1 MRLSPLTARRRT
13 AALLVGLGLLFGS
26 VAGGVL
32 VGRERARNQQDAGLI
47 AEAGIQRA
55 AFGDFAARVN
65 DVVLL
70 LAQNAA
76 LRDFLSVTSQADRLD
91 VIEDVQEALGFVETL
106 YPGRLAEVCFI
117 ESSGAEQA
125 CIARGVVTPPDRLVP
140 DRSGEDFFAPT
151 LNLRPGEVFH
161 SDPHQSKN
169 VGEWVLTYSTPVI
182 DDDDRVRGMVHFDL
196 SITGLRQQA
205 AEQADG
211 REVMLVDARNG
222 DVIVDTSTSGVEP
235 TPNLADRRF
244 AALVATSPSDGVATI
259 AGNRV
264 AFRRL
269 ATGPHAVND
278 WYIVVADPNHGGL
291 FGQRTA
297 WQMALSA
304 IAVLLSALWI
314 WGMWMDSRRLQRAAE
329 TDALTGLP
337 NRAHLHRVIGELLA
351 DRDDDHLGAVMMLDL
366 DRFKEV
372 NDTLGHHQGDV
383 LLSIVSER
391 LRRCVRPSDVVA
403 RLGGDEFGVLLRHID
418 SPTDA
423 MVVARRIRDELGLP
437 FGLGDVTMQIGG
449 SVGVALIPEHGMD
462 VHLLL
467 QRADVAMYDAKTSGR
482 GWTMYQAERDPY
494 GDNHLAFVNDLRT
507 AIDVGGNVSSDRSFD
522 AHRVGVA
529 GTIEVHYQPIIDL
542 NSGEVQAVEALV
554 RWRHPA
560 RGLLD
565 PAAFVPIAERSG
577 LIREM
582 TTTVVRRAM
591 DDAMRWHSEG
601 LDVAVAINLAGVSL
615 RDTWV
620 VEEIAELLGDVARP
634 LIRITVEI
642 TESAMLIERERAN
655 ECLNR
660 LRAIG
665 VRVALD
671 DFGTGYASLVHL
683 KELSVDSLKI
693 DHQFVAAIG
702 TSEIDEVIV
711 QSTIALGRSLRM
723 EVIAEGIERAET
735 LDRLVAWGCTM
746 GQGYLIAR
754 PMPIDELLV
763 WLRATARDG
772 LTGWPRQPVR
782 APTGSTVQ
790 GGGD

>member
-13 AALLVGLGLLFGS
+13 AALIVGLGLLFGS

-32 VGRERARNQQDAGLI
+32 VGRERARSRQDSGLV
-47 AEAGIQRA
+47 AEVGIQRA
-55 AFGDFAARVN
+55 AFGDFASRIN
-65 DVVLL
+65 DVALL

-76 LRDFLSVTSQADRLD
+76 LREFLSVSSADDRLD
-91 VIEDVQEALGFVETL
+91 VIDDVHDALGFVETM
-106 YPGRLAEVCFI
+106 YPGRLTEVYFI
-117 ESSGAEQA
+117 DSAGVEQA
-125 CIARGVVTPPDRLVP
+125 RIVDGLVTPADELSR
-140 DRSGEDFFAPT
+140 DQSGQDFFAQT
-151 LNLRPGEVFH
+151 MELRPGEVYL
-161 SDPHQSKN
+161 SGPHVSMVTGK
-169 VGEWVLTYSTPVI
+169 WVIAFGTPVVDA
-182 DDDDRVRGMVHFDL
+182 DDQVRGMVHFKL
-196 SITGLRQQA
+196 SVNGLRQQA
-205 AEQADG
+205 VEHAGDSEL
-211 REVMLVDARNG
+211 MFVDATTGN
-222 DVIVDTSTSGVEP
+222 VIVDTAASGDDP

-244 AALVATSPSDGVATI
+244 ESLVVASPSDGLATI
-259 AGNRV
+259 AGSRV
-264 AFRRL
+264 AFKRL
-269 ATGPHAVND
+269 VTGPHAVND
-278 WYIVVADPNHGGL
+278 WYVVVSDRSGRGW
-291 FGQRTA
+291 FGQWSA
-297 WQMALSA
+297 WQVALSA
-304 IAVLLSALWI
+304 IAVLLSTLWI

-337 NRAHLHRVIGELLA
+337 NRAYLHRVIGELLE
-351 DRDDDHLGAVMMLDL
+351 DRHDDDLGAVMMLDL

-372 NDTLGHHQGDV
+372 NDTLGHHQGDA

-449 SVGVALIPEHGMD
+449 SVGVALIPEHGVD

-507 AIDVGGNVSSDRSFD
+507 AIVIGGNIDGPPSAD
-522 AHRVGVA
+522 AGADA
-529 GTIEVHYQPIIDL
+529 GAIEVHYQPIIELTTGD
-542 NSGEVQAVEALV
+542 VQAVEALV
-554 RWRHPA
+554 RWRHPV

-591 DDAMRWHSEG
+591 DDAMRWHAEG

-660 LRAIG
+660 LRSIG

-683 KELSVDSLKI
+683 KELSVDTLKI

-702 TSEIDEVIV
+702 ASEIDEVIV

-723 EVIAEGIERAET
+723 EVIAEGIEHAET
-735 LDRLVAWGCTM
+735 LDCLVAWGCTM
-746 GQGYLIAR
+746 GQGYFIAR

-763 WLRATARDG
+763 WLRTTARDG

-782 APTGSTVQ
+782 AQVGVTVQ
-790 GGGD
+790 HGGG

>member
-32 VGRERARNQQDAGLI
+32 VGRERARSQQDAQLV
-47 AEAGIQRA
+47 AEVGIQRA
-55 AFGDFAARVN
+55 AFGDFAARIN
-65 DVVLL
+65 DVALL

-76 LRDFLSVTSQADRLD
+76 LRDLLSVTSPVEHRD
-91 VIEDVQEALGFVETL
+91 VIEDVHDALGFVETL

-117 ESSGAEQA
+117 DSAGVEQA
-125 CIARGVVTPPDRLVP
+125 RVVGGVVTPADQLSPDQ
-140 DRSGEDFFAPT
+140 SGADFFAQT
-151 LNLRPGEVFH
+151 MQLRPGEVYH
-161 SDPHQSKN
+161 SGPLPSID
-169 VGEWVLTYSTPVI
+169 GEGWALAFSTPVVDG
-182 DDDDRVRGMVHFDL
+182 DDQVRGIVRLRFGVD
-196 SITGLRQQA
+196 GLRQQA
-205 AEQADG
+205 AEHAGGSD
-211 REVMLVDARNG
+211 VMFIDAASGN
-222 DVIVDTSTSGVEP
+222 VIVDTG
-235 TPNLADRRF
+235 TPDDAADPDLADRRF
-244 AALVATSPSDGVATI
+244 DALIATNPVDGLTSI

-264 AFRRL
+264 AFNRL
-269 ATGPHAVND
+269 VTGPHAAND
-278 WYIVVADPNHGGL
+278 WYVVVGDPRDRGW
-291 FGQRTA
+291 FGQWTP

-337 NRAHLHRVIGELLA
+337 NRAYLHRAIGELLE
-351 DRDDDHLGAVMMLDL
+351 DRDEDHLGAVMMLDL

-372 NDTLGHHQGDV
+372 NDTLGHHQGDA

-391 LRRCVRPSDVVA
+391 LRSSVRPSDVVA

-423 MVVARRIRDELGLP
+423 MLVARRIREELGQP

-449 SVGVALIPEHGMD
+449 SVGVALIPEHGVD

-494 GDNHLAFVNDLRT
+494 GDNHLTFVNDLRT
-507 AIDVGGNVSSDRSFD
+507 AIETGGKVDDPQAADSI
-522 AHRVGVA
+522 A

-542 NSGEVQAVEALV
+542 TSGDVQAVEALV
-554 RWRHPA
+554 RWRHPH
-560 RGLLD
+560 RGLLE
-565 PAAFVPIAERSG
+565 PSAFVPVAERSG

-591 DDAMRWHSEG
+591 NDAMRWHAAG

-683 KELSVDSLKI
+683 KELSVDVLKI

-723 EVIAEGIERAET
+723 EVIAEGIEQAEI

-763 WLRATARDG
+763 WLQTAARDG
-772 LTGWPRQPVR
+772 LTGWPRQSVR
-782 APTGSTVQ
+782 APAGSTAL

>member
-13 AALLVGLGLLFGS
+13 GALLIGLGLLFGS
-26 VAGGVL
+26 VTGGVL
-32 VGRERARNQQDAGLI
+32 AGRERARSRQDAGLV
-47 AEAGIQRA
+47 AEVGVQRA
-55 AFGDFAARVN
+55 AFGDFAARIS
-65 DVVLL
+65 DVALL

-76 LRDFLSVTSQADRLD
+76 LRDFLSVRSEADHLD
-91 VIEDVQEALGFVETL
+91 AIEDVQAALGFVERL
-106 YPGRLAEVCFI
+106 YPGRLAEVSFVG
-117 ESSGAEQA
+117 SSGEEH
-125 CIARGVVTPPDRLVP
+125 ARVVGGIVASADELSA
-140 DRSGEDFFAPT
+140 DQSGEEFFART
-151 LNLRPGEVFH
+151 LQLRPGEVYH
-161 SDPHQSKN
+161 SDPHPSKR
-169 VGEWVLTYSTPVI
+169 VGEWVLTYSTPVV
-182 DDDDRVRGMVHFDL
+182 DDDDRVRGLVHFEL
-196 SITGLRQQA
+196 SIDGLRHQA
-205 AEQADG
+205 TAHAGE
-211 REVMLVDARNG
+211 RNVMLVDASNG
-222 DVIVDTSTSGVEP
+222 DVIVDTARSGIRSVP
-235 TPNLADRRF
+235 DLADRRF
-244 AALVATSPSDGVATI
+244 DALMTTSPSEGLATV

-264 AFRRL
+264 AFKRL
-269 ATGPHAVND
+269 VTGPKAIND
-278 WYIVVADPNHGGL
+278 WYVVVSDRAHGGW
-291 FGQRTA
+291 FGQWTA
-297 WQMALSA
+297 WQVALSA
-304 IAVLLSALWI
+304 IAVLLSALWV

-337 NRAHLHRVIGELLA
+337 NRAYLHRTIGELLQ

-366 DRFKEV
+366 DRFKDV

-403 RLGGDEFGVLLRHID
+403 RLGGDEFGVLLRRID

-423 MVVARRIRDELGLP
+423 MTVARRIRDELGLP
-437 FGLGDVTMQIGG
+437 FGLGDVTIQIGG
-449 SVGVALIPEHGMD
+449 SVGVALIPEHGVD

-507 AIDVGGNVSSDRSFD
+507 AIDIGGNIDRAEPTEFP
-522 AHRVGVA
+522 AAA
-529 GTIEVHYQPIIDL
+529 GAIEVHYQPIVDL
-542 NSGEVQAVEALV
+542 ISGEVQAVEALV
-554 RWRHPA
+554 RWRHPH
-560 RGLLD
+560 RGMLD
-565 PAAFVPIAERSG
+565 PSAFVPIAERSG

-591 DDAMRWHSEG
+591 HDALRWHAAG
-601 LDVAVAINLAGVSL
+601 LDVGVAINLAGVSL

-642 TESAMLIERERAN
+642 TESAMLIERERAK
-655 ECLNR
+655 ECLDR

-671 DFGTGYASLVHL
+671 DFGTGYASLIHL
-683 KELSVDSLKI
+683 KELSVDTLKI

-723 EVIAEGIERAET
+723 EVIAEGIERVDT

-754 PMPIDELLV
+754 PMPIDDLLV
-763 WLRATARDG
+763 WLQTAARDG
-772 LTGWPRQPVR
+772 LTGWPRPPVR
-782 APTGSTVQ
+782 APVGSIAP